1 MSPAVSPDLT
11 DIGQF
16 EIVPCNIDVAATR
29 AAKIAT
35 VGVATF
41 GADLPGA
48 ERAFIQFGT
57 ATEYSLEAPVDWDA
71 AAHRTL
77 LLGMPS
83 ATEVHYRVVVVAGDQ
98 ACVSGD
104 ASFDTGGL
112 GSSGPKD
119 ITPLRGQSNAAPAPG
134 FIVAVQGQYA
144 YIVNKAGRVV
154 WWFQFPVT
162 LTRAVLSWDAQYLF
176 VRDMG
181 PFNATSGGNIYRV
194 DMDGENLM
202 RLDVIG
208 GHHHDFTVIP
218 GGIVYIGKTVVGA
231 CDSLYTAKV
240 DGTDSAALV
249 DLGVVFDKFDQGDG
263 AISQERCHVNYVRY
277 YAGNETFSVSDREK
291 DAIAFFSRA
300 GTLLG
305 SIGAQPIAATPNHI
319 LAQGADSDTKS
330 PWRVQHGHDLYA
342 PDKLLVWSNGVF
354 QGGQSRMLHYSIH
367 GTTATL
373 DWQYTATGNSPTLS
387 DAQYLPNGNFLA
399 TNSASGSVHEVDS
412 AQKLVVAYTGLSRGY
427 SGHRPT
433 LYGPPPGR

>member
-1 MSPAVSPDLT
+1 MSPDLT

-16 EIVPCNIDVAATR
+16 EIVPCQIGAAATP
-29 AAKIAT
+29 AEEIAT

-41 GADLPGA
+41 DTDFADA

-57 ATEYSLEAPVDWDA
+57 ATEYTLEAPVDWDA

-83 ATEVHYRVVVVAGDQ
+83 VTDVHYRVVVVKGEQ

-104 ASFDTGGL
+104 QSFDTGAL
-112 GSSGPKD
+112 DPSGPQD
-119 ITPLRGQSNAAPAPG
+119 ITPLNGASTAAPAPG
-134 FIVAVQGQYA
+134 FIVAVRGQYA
-144 YIVNKAGRVV
+144 YVVNKEGRVV
-154 WWFQFPVT
+154 WSFQFPVS
-162 LTRAVLSWDAQYLF
+162 LTRAVLSWDAKYML

-194 DMDGENLM
+194 DLDGENLT

-218 GGIVYIGKTVVGA
+218 DGIVYIGKTVVGA
-231 CDSLYTAKV
+231 CDSLYTAKI

-249 DLGVVFDKFDQGDG
+249 DLGVVFDKFDDG
-263 AISQERCHVNYVRY
+263 AQAISQERCHVNYVRY
-277 YAGNETFSVSDREK
+277 YADNQTFSVSDREK

-305 SIGAQPIAATPNHI
+305 SIGAQPAVATPNHI
-319 LAQGADSDTKS
+319 LAEGADSEAKS
-330 PWRVQHGHDLYA
+330 PWRVQHGHDMYA

-354 QGGQSRMLHYSIH
+354 QGGQSRVLHYTIN
-367 GTTATL
+367 GATASL

-387 DAQYLPNGNFLA
+387 DVQHLPNGNFLA
-399 TNSASGSVHEVDS
+399 TNSASGSVHEVDPTR
-412 AQKLVVAYTGLSRGY
+412 KLVVAYTGLSRGY

-433 LYGPPPGR
+433 LYGPPPSR